1 MFVEYVLWHRPGGP
15 HLARS
20 PANLQVSGSEA
31 RPNQLTSPKKQQVFQ
46 AGSAVAWGLNL
57 PNVVL
62 LIGLHPQV
70 EHDVY
75 CAGQLLQGQLSLKR
89 LHLCLG

>member
-1 MFVEYVLWHRPGGP
+1 V
-15 HLARS
+15 
-20 PANLQVSGSEA
+20 
-31 RPNQLTSPKKQQVFQ
+31 TSPKKQQVFQ

-62 LIGLHPQV
+62 LIGLRPQV

-75 CAGQLLQGQLSLKR
+75 CGGKLLQGQPSLKR
-89 LHLCLG
+89 LHLYLV